1 MGLEFRN
8 ATPPTAFIRCEPKLH
23 GDTGYRGGVQ
33 AVTFIDKST
42 FF

>member
-8 ATPPTAFIRCEPKLH
+8 ATPPTAFIRDEPKLH
-23 GDTGYRGGVQ
+23 GGIQ

-42 FF
+42 FFK